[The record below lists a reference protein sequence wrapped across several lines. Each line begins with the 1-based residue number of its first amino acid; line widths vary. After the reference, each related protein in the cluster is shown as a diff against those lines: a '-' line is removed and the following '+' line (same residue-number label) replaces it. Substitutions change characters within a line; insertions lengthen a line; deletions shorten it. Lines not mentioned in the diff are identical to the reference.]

1 MPDRS
6 TVIYRYDGS
15 YQGFLCCVAQC
26 FQDKALP
33 VSIRPYDE
41 EQQSLYGSKDIPT
54 RLELAQR
61 VERSIPRRI
70 SPQALRLVREGFLT
84 TLPEREMA
92 LLRFVLLGY
101 KYGPPVTRMT
111 THPAVHALE
120 KAVLALNNEAHHVL
134 EFLRFADCGEFLA
147 ASAPLLRPPPQRE
160 LHDLRRRPRHG
171 VPPPGGHAGGV
182 LPGGPG
188 GAALPQ
194 PGGTALAKP
203 VEGVLPH
210 HRRGGPGEPPAAA
223 AAVPQALLAPDDRA
237 GGRQLNRQPV
247 PRLCG
252 RLPIGGFSGKLKKR
266 SFAAPLFAYS

>member
-84 TLPEREMA
+84 TLPERGDGLAA
-92 LLRFVLLGY
+92 LCAAGLQIRAPCDPDDHPPRGARLGEGRAGPEQR
-101 KYGPPVTRMT
+101 GPPCAGVF
-111 THPAVHALE
+111 ALCR
-120 KAVLALNNEAHHVL
+120 
-134 EFLRFADCGEFLA
+134 LR
-147 ASAPLLRPPPQRE
+147 
-160 LHDLRRRPRHG
+160 G
-171 VPPPGGHAGGV
+171 VFGG
-182 LPGGPG
+182 
-188 GAALPQ
+188 
-194 PGGTALAKP
+194 
-203 VEGVLPH
+203 
-210 HRRGGPGEPPAAA
+210 
-223 AAVPQALLAPDDRA
+223 
-237 GGRQLNRQPV
+237 
-247 PRLCG
+247 
-252 RLPIGGFSGKLKKR
+252 
-266 SFAAPLFAYS
+266 

>member
-92 LLRFVLLGY
+92 LLRFLLLGY
-101 KYGPPVTRMT
+101 KYGSPVTRMT

-147 ASAPLLRPPPQRE
+147 AKIQPQGKVLPLVAPHFCDRLPSENFMIYDETHQMGFLYRGREGQAGEFFQADQVELPPPSRE
-160 LHDLRRRPRHG
+160 ELCWQNLWKVFYRTI
-171 VPPPGGHAGGV
+171 A
-182 LPGGPG
+182 
-188 GAALPQ
+188 
-194 PGGTALAKP
+194 
-203 VEGVLPH
+203 VEG
-210 HRRGGPGEPPAAA
+210 RRNPKLRQNLCPKRFWPLMTEIG
-223 AAVPQALLAPDDRA
+223 RA
-237 GGRQLNRQPV
+237 HV
-247 PRLCG
+247 
-252 RLPIGGFSGKLKKR
+252 
-266 SFAAPLFAYS
+266 

>member
-92 LLRFVLLGY
+92 LLRFLLLGY
-101 KYGPPVTRMT
+101 KYGPPGHER
-111 THPAVHALE
+111 
-120 KAVLALNNEAHHVL
+120 
-134 EFLRFADCGEFLA
+134 RG
-147 ASAPLLRPPPQRE
+147 LRPC
-160 LHDLRRRPRHG
+160 
-171 VPPPGGHAGGV
+171 
-182 LPGGPG
+182 GGPG
-188 GAALPQ
+188 
-194 PGGTALAKP
+194 
-203 VEGVLPH
+203 
-210 HRRGGPGEPPAAA
+210 R
-223 AAVPQALLAPDDRA
+223 
-237 GGRQLNRQPV
+237 
-247 PRLCG
+247 
-252 RLPIGGFSGKLKKR
+252 
-266 SFAAPLFAYS
+266 

>member
-54 RLELAQR
+54 RFELAQR

-92 LLRFVLLGY
+92 LLRFLLLGY

-134 EFLRFADCGEFLA
+134 EFLRFADCGEFWRLKSSPRA
-147 ASAPLLRPPPQRE
+147 RCSPWWRPTSATASPAR
-160 LHDLRRRPRHG
+160 
-171 VPPPGGHAGGV
+171 
-182 LPGGPG
+182 
-188 GAALPQ
+188 AL
-194 PGGTALAKP
+194 
-203 VEGVLPH
+203 
-210 HRRGGPGEPPAAA
+210 
-223 AAVPQALLAPDDRA
+223 
-237 GGRQLNRQPV
+237 
-247 PRLCG
+247 
-252 RLPIGGFSGKLKKR
+252 
-266 SFAAPLFAYS
+266 